1 MTKSYVY
8 ILRCAD
14 GSLYTG
20 WTTDLV
26 ARLHTHNGA
35 GTGGAKYTRSR
46 RPVVLAYYEEC
57 ADHRAAMRREFAIKR
72 LTRTQKEALIAAAP
86 SSALVEDVAVPYALW
101 AEPAKETEEK

>member
-1 MTKSYVY
+1 MTKGYVY

-26 ARLHTHNGA
+26 ARLHTHNGE

-46 RPVVLAYYEEC
+46 RPVALAYYEEC
-57 ADHRAAMRREFAIKR
+57 TDHRAAMRREFAIKR
-72 LTRTQKEALIAAAP
+72 LTRSQKEALIAAA
-86 SSALVEDVAVPYALW
+86 SHLATVEGKAVPYSLW
-101 AEPAKETEEK
+101 SEARDENEK